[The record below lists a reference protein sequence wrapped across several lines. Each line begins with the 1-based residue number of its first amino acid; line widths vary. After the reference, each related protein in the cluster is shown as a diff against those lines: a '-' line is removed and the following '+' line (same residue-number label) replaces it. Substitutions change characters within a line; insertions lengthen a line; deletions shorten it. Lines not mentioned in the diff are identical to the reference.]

1 MKNKLKHAIIRFI
14 LYLVIILSLFAI
26 VFSISFY
33 TSYKMFF
40 VPHNDVHL
48 NGAKNLLKELPLLLK
63 ESDEPSSDKIQNYT
77 ENPDEAQVAPEYIIN
92 P

>member
-1 MKNKLKHAIIRFI
+1 MKNKLKQAIIRFI

-63 ESDEPSSDKIQNYT
+63 ESDEPPSDKIQNYT
-77 ENPDEAQVAPEYIIN
+77 ENPDEDQATHEYIIN
-92 P
+92 H

>member
-1 MKNKLKHAIIRFI
+1 
-14 LYLVIILSLFAI
+14 
-26 VFSISFY
+26 
-33 TSYKMFF
+33 MFF

-48 NGAKNLLKELPLLLK
+48 NGAKNLLKELPLLPK

-77 ENPDEAQVAPEYIIN
+77 KNPDEAQVAPEYIIN

>member
-48 NGAKNLLKELPLLLK
+48 NGAKNLLKELPFVPPSRHSVLGNFLIALL
-63 ESDEPSSDKIQNYT
+63 P
-77 ENPDEAQVAPEYIIN
+77 V
-92 P
+92 

>member
-40 VPHNDVHL
+40 VPHNDFHL

-63 ESDEPSSDKIQNYT
+63 ESDEPPSDKIQNYT
-77 ENPDEAQVAPEYIIN
+77 ENPDEDQATPEYIIN

>member
-48 NGAKNLLKELPLLLK
+48 NGANLLKELPLLPK

-77 ENPDEAQVAPEYIIN
+77 ENPDEAQVTPEYIIN

>member
-33 TSYKMFF
+33 TSYKIFF
-40 VPHNDVHL
+40 APHNDVHL
-48 NGAKNLLKELPLLLK
+48 NGAKNLLKELPTLPEK
-63 ESDEPSSDKIQNYT
+63 SDEPSNNKIQNYT
-77 ENPDEAQVAPEYIIN
+77 ENPDDAQVNPEYIIN

>member
-1 MKNKLKHAIIRFI
+1 
-14 LYLVIILSLFAI
+14 
-26 VFSISFY
+26 
-33 TSYKMFF
+33 MFF

-63 ESDEPSSDKIQNYT
+63 ESDEPPSDKIQNYT
-77 ENPDEAQVAPEYIIN
+77 ENPDEDQATPEYIIN